1 MSTER
6 LSFIMRKIQA
16 KHYTETLVYAFDKTV
31 REIKDKL
38 AHFIM
43 SLNID
48 ITGEQFAVLDVIYNS
63 EDICAS
69 DVSKILAKDKSNV
82 KRIVEI
88 LENKGLI
95 KKIQG
100 RKNNRLVNYLQISN
114 DGKIFADKYIS
125 IVKNYMSEIFSEI
138 SDEEERLLRQIIIK
152 LQK

>member
-6 LSFIMRKIQA
+6 LRFIMRKIQA
-16 KHYTETLVYAFDKTV
+16 KHYTETLVYAFDKAL

-38 AHFIM
+38 SHFIAE
-43 SLNID
+43 LNID
-48 ITGEQFAVLDVIYNS
+48 ITAEQFAVLDVIYNGV
-63 EDICAS
+63 DICAS

-95 KKIQG
+95 ERRQG
-100 RKNNRLVNYLQISN
+100 RKNNRLVNYLQIS
-114 DGKIFADKYIS
+114 DKGKTFADKYIN
-125 IVKNYMSEIFSEI
+125 IIKEYMVEIFTEI
-138 SDEEERLLRQIIIK
+138 SDEEEQFLRKIIVK

>member
-6 LSFIMRKIQA
+6 LRFIMRKIKA

-38 AHFIM
+38 TRFIM
-43 SLNID
+43 GLNID
-48 ITGEQFAVLDVIYNS
+48 ITAEQFAVLDVIYNGV
-63 EDICAS
+63 DICAS

-95 KKIQG
+95 ERKQG
-100 RKNNRLVNYLQISN
+100 RKNNRLVSYLQISSE
-114 DGKIFADKYIS
+114 GKIFADEYIGV
-125 IVKNYMSEIFSEI
+125 IKNYMSEIFSEI
-138 SDEEERLLRQIIIK
+138 SDEEEQCLRNIIVK

>member
-6 LSFIMRKIQA
+6 LRFIMRKIQA
-16 KHYTETLVYAFDKTV
+16 KHYTETLVYAFDKAL

-38 AHFIM
+38 SHFIAG
-43 SLNID
+43 LNID
-48 ITGEQFAVLDVIYNS
+48 ITAEQFAVLDVIYNGV
-63 EDICAS
+63 DICAS

-95 KKIQG
+95 ERRQG
-100 RKNNRLVNYLQISN
+100 RKNNRLVNYLQIS
-114 DGKIFADKYIS
+114 DKGKTFADKYIN
-125 IVKNYMSEIFSEI
+125 IIKEYMVEIFTEI
-138 SDEEERLLRQIIIK
+138 SDEEEQFLRKIIVK